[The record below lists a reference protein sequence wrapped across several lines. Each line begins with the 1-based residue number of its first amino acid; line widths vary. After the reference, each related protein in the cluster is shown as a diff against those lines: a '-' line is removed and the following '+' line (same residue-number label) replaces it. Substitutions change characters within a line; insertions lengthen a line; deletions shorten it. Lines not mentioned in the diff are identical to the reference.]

1 MKQRNFKD
9 KSNINNVKSDVRLN
23 GNIYLGEYEER
34 RIQALLDENS
44 ISIIG
49 RGAFRDVVAREIVL
63 NKGIKL
69 IEPNAFLN
77 SDIETLV
84 VLGAETKIE
93 RLAFRNCNIKNLVL
107 STETLRR
114 ISKVMDD
121 EDFLKFIGLIGEKT
135 KVIKYERYL
144 GAKEI
149 LEEKDN

>member
-1 MKQRNFKD
+1 MKQRNFKNT
-9 KSNINNVKSDVRLN
+9 SNLYNVKSDVRLN

-34 RIQALLDENS
+34 RIQALLDENN

-49 RGAFRDVVAREIVL
+49 RGAFRDVSAHEIVL

-107 STETLRR
+107 STEMLKR
-114 ISKVMDD
+114 ICKVMDD
-121 EDFLKFIGLIGEKT
+121 ADFLKFIGLIGGIT
-135 KVIKYERYL
+135 RVIKYERYL
-144 GAKEI
+144 EAKEI
-149 LEEKDN
+149 QGEDCK

>member
-1 MKQRNFKD
+1 MKQRNFKNT
-9 KSNINNVKSDVRLN
+9 SNLYNVKSDVRLN

-34 RIQALLDENS
+34 RIQALLNENN

-49 RGAFRDVVAREIVL
+49 RGAFRDVSAHEIVL

-107 STETLRR
+107 STEMLKR
-114 ISKVMDD
+114 ICKVMDD
-121 EDFLKFIGLIGEKT
+121 ADFLKFIGLIGGIT
-135 KVIKYERYL
+135 RVIKYERYL
-144 GAKEI
+144 EVKETP
-149 LEEKDN
+149 EEKDN

>member
-1 MKQRNFKD
+1 MKQRNFKNT
-9 KSNINNVKSDVRLN
+9 SNLYNVKSDVRLN

-34 RIQALLDENS
+34 RIQALLNENN

-49 RGAFRDVVAREIVL
+49 RGAFRDVSAHEIVL

-107 STETLRR
+107 STEMLKR
-114 ISKVMDD
+114 ICKVMDD
-121 EDFLKFIGLIGEKT
+121 ADFLKFIGLIGGIT
-135 KVIKYERYL
+135 RVIKYERYL
-144 GAKEI
+144 EAKEI
-149 LEEKDN
+149 QGEDCK

>member
-9 KSNINNVKSDVRLN
+9 KSNLNNVKSDVRLN

-34 RIQALLDENS
+34 RIQALLDGNN

-49 RGAFRDVVAREIVL
+49 RGAFRDVFAHEIVL

-77 SDIETLV
+77 CDIETLV
-84 VLGAETKIE
+84 VLGAEIKIE

-107 STETLRR
+107 NTEMLKR
-114 ISKVMDD
+114 ICKVMDD
-121 EDFLKFIGLIGEKT
+121 ADFLRYIGLIGGKT

-144 GAKEI
+144 EAKEMP
-149 LEEKDN
+149 EEKDN

>member
-1 MKQRNFKD
+1 MKQRNFKNT
-9 KSNINNVKSDVRLN
+9 SNLYNVKSDVRLN

-34 RIQALLDENS
+34 RIQALLDENN

-49 RGAFRDVVAREIVL
+49 RGAFRDVSAHEIVL

-84 VLGAETKIE
+84 VLGAGTKIE

-107 STETLRR
+107 STEMLKR
-114 ISKVMDD
+114 ICKVMDD
-121 EDFLKFIGLIGEKT
+121 ADFLNFIGLIGGIT

-144 GAKEI
+144 EAKETP
-149 LEEKDN
+149 EEKDN